1 MDVLKKS
8 PKTSRRTPKTLLPGR
23 LRGSQNC
30 IYEFGAF
37 RLDEKERLLFRSEK
51 LVPLTPKVFDILLFL
66 VQRKGSLVEKET
78 LLTEI
83 WPDAFV
89 EEANLSVN
97 IATLRK
103 ALGDGPSDH
112 QYIETVPK
120 RGYRFVAK
128 VATREIKD
136 DSSAAESLDIR
147 RNWREQPSLPAAPKN
162 FTSLAVLPFHNES
175 KDPNAEYLSDGLTES
190 IINSLSRLSG
200 LRVVARNT
208 VFRFRNTTLDL
219 AQIAQEL
226 GVRSVVTGRILQ
238 LGDTVIIRTEL
249 IDPVNGW
256 QLWGGQFHR
265 KLSDVLAVQD
275 EISEEISKGLEFQ
288 LTREERKQLTKH
300 YTDNNDAYHLYLK
313 GRYHWN
319 TFSQSA
325 LRSAVDYLKQAIEI
339 DPTYALA
346 YAGLAD
352 CYYRLSSFY
361 APSREA
367 MPKAKTAA
375 MQALAID
382 PNLSEAHAALGL
394 TKLFYELDWSGA
406 ERAFRRAIEINP
418 NYSVAH
424 QRLGLYFNLLG
435 RFDEAEQELESARQ
449 IDPLSPHLSWS
460 FALMFFLAR
469 DFEQAL
475 TEVQTTLE
483 VDSNYVPTLYLLG
496 RTYEQLGK
504 LELALATFQKVLTLN
519 DAPAFL
525 AALAHASVMSGDAGA
540 ARKILDQLEERSKHR
555 YVSAYAKAIIHVSL
569 SEKYL
574 AFSCLEQAY
583 KDRCEMIT
591 WLKVD
596 PHFDSISADPQF
608 IDLLS
613 RVGLLDDRPAGP
625 AAGRENNHRRESH
638 F

>member
-1 MDVLKKS
+1 M
-8 PKTSRRTPKTLLPGR
+8 GG
-23 LRGSQNC
+23 GSQTC

-37 RLDEKERLLFRSEK
+37 RLDEKERLLFRNDS

-66 VQRKGSLVEKET
+66 VQRKGSLVEKDT

-83 WPDAFV
+83 WPHVFV

-128 VATREIKD
+128 VETRQAKD
-136 DSSAAESLDIR
+136 DPSAAEPMGLR
-147 RNWREQPSLPAAPKN
+147 RNWQEQPHPSAAPKN

-175 KDPNAEYLSDGLTES
+175 NDPNAEYLSDGLTES

-208 VFRFRNTTLDL
+208 VFRFRNTNLDL
-219 AQIAQEL
+219 AQIAREL
-226 GVRSVVTGRILQ
+226 GVGSVVTGRILQ
-238 LGDTVIIRTEL
+238 LGDRVIIRTEL

-265 KLSDVLAVQD
+265 KMSDVLAVQD
-275 EISEEISKGLEFQ
+275 EISEEISKGLEVQ

-319 TFSQSA
+319 TFSQTS
-325 LRSAVDYLKQAIEI
+325 LLTAVDYFTRAIEI
-339 DPTYALA
+339 DPAYALA
-346 YAGLAD
+346 YAGLSD
-352 CYYRLSSFY
+352 CYYRLSNAY
-361 APSREA
+361 APTREA

-375 MQALAID
+375 MKALAID

-394 TKLFYELDWSGA
+394 SKLFYELDWSGA
-406 ERAFRRAIEINP
+406 EQAFKRAIEINP
-418 NYSVAH
+418 NNSIAH
-424 QRLGLYFNLLG
+424 QRLGLYFNLRG
-435 RFDEAEQELESARQ
+435 RFDEAEQELELARQ
-449 IDPLSPHLSWS
+449 IDPLSMHMSWS

-469 DFEQAL
+469 DYEQAL

-483 VDSNYVPTLYLLG
+483 IDSNYVPTLYLLG

-504 LELALATFQKVLTLN
+504 LELALATFQRVLTLN

-525 AALAHASVMSGDAGA
+525 AGLAHASVIAGDADA

-555 YVSAYAKAIIHVSL
+555 YVSAYAKAVIHVAL
-569 SEKYL
+569 GQKQQ

-583 KDRCEMIT
+583 TDRCEMIT
-591 WLKVD
+591 WLKSD
-596 PHFDSISADPQF
+596 PHFDSIHADPQF

-625 AAGRENNHRRESH
+625 AGRHNHPHQESH
-638 F
+638 P